1 MAGAP
6 GVSPPLPPV
15 KLPPD
20 RDLQRLRRQLARP
33 GGRQPLRIVVAGDP
47 RRPLRS
53 LAVPA
58 AAPLVAV
65 VVVAAVLL
73 AAVLL
78 AATSYLQRRSLGE
91 LETRVSAMA
100 EAADHLA
107 QHRLPDHL
115 SSPYEPAAAD
125 DLPRRAVVKAQRA
138 VPADR
143 LGHFEVESVNNGE
156 RVEVILDL
164 GTGETEERSY
174 RALRRQ
180 MRCLRTGAETPIDPR
195 LIELLHAIAKRT
207 GQKIHLVSGFRAP
220 MFSTAALSYHTRGM
234 AADIRIPGMTALMV
248 RDLVLSMGVKGV
260 GYYPVS
266 QFVHIDVRDQ
276 KAYWVDSGAAR
287 EETES
292 VSHGE

>member
-1 MAGAP
+1 
-6 GVSPPLPPV
+6 
-15 KLPPD
+15 
-20 RDLQRLRRQLARP
+20 
-33 GGRQPLRIVVAGDP
+33 VV
-47 RRPLRS
+47 
-53 LAVPA
+53 
-58 AAPLVAV
+58 VAV
-65 VVVAAVLL
+65 VL
-73 AAVLL
+73 AALVF

-91 LETRVSAMA
+91 LETRVSAMT

-107 QHRLPDHL
+107 RTPLPDHL
-115 SSPYEPAAAD
+115 SSPHEEAAAD
-125 DLPRRAVVKAQRA
+125 DLPVRAVVKAQRA

-143 LGHFEVESVNNGE
+143 LGRFEVESVNNGE

-174 RALRRQ
+174 RSLRHQ

-195 LIELLHAIAKRT
+195 LIELLHAITRRT
-207 GQKIHLVSGFRAP
+207 GQKILLVSGFRAP
-220 MFSTAALSYHTRGM
+220 MFSTATLSYHTRGM

-276 KAYWVDSGAAR
+276 KAYWVDTGAAR
-287 EETES
+287 QETES
-292 VSHGE
+292 ISHGD